1 MAETVRDAFEEWAHA
16 DHRRLEPN
24 EYEADDRT
32 PGNNH
37 YYDADT
43 TNQAYIG
50 WCAAWNRRATD
61 PAVAELVDVLK
72 DARRIVEA
80 ADLWNAG
87 KISGQ
92 AYYHSLENHL
102 SDKAVVRFA
111 RALLAQARGQQEKDH
126 G

>member
-37 YYDADT
+37 YYDDDT

-61 PAVAELVDVLK
+61 PAVAELV
-72 DARRIVEA
+72 EA
-80 ADLWNAG
+80 LTDLLGWYTGTGDKWGRAASNAM
-87 KISGQ
+87 
-92 AYYHSLENHL
+92 LE
-102 SDKAVVRFA
+102 KV
-111 RALLAQARGQQEKDH
+111 RALLAKHAAKQEKDH

>member
-37 YYDADT
+37 YYDDDT

-61 PAVAELVDVLK
+61 PAVAELVEGLK
-72 DARRIVEA
+72 QLVEHTDAMEA
-80 ADLWNAG
+80 HN
-87 KISGQ
+87 
-92 AYYHSLENHL
+92 YNYHALAEHGVPRQSKPL
-102 SDKAVVRFA
+102 SDAI
-111 RALLAQARGQQEKDH
+111 ALLAKHAAKYAAKP
-126 G
+126 

>member
-61 PAVAELVDVLK
+61 PAVAELL
-72 DARRIVEA
+72 EA
-80 ADLWNAG
+80 LEWYANPEIYKAHQHGLAFDDRDLSFHA
-87 KISGQ
+87 
-92 AYYHSLENHL
+92 
-102 SDKAVVRFA
+102 KAI
-111 RALLAQARGQQEKDH
+111 LAKHAAKP
-126 G
+126 

>member
-37 YYDADT
+37 YYDDDT

-61 PAVAELVDVLK
+61 PAVPELVEALEKALALK
-72 DARRIVEA
+72 GGWREAIVELEDHCSEPVRLKNMRAA
-80 ADLWNAG
+80 ADQLDEWG
-87 KISGQ
+87 TK
-92 AYYHSLENHL
+92 
-102 SDKAVVRFA
+102 V
-111 RALLAQARGQQEKDH
+111 RALITKHAAKP
-126 G
+126 

>member
-37 YYDADT
+37 YYDDDT

-50 WCAAWNRRATD
+50 WCAAWNRRSTD
-61 PAVAELVDVLK
+61 PAVAELVEALHGTVGALMTGRHVELAIK
-72 DARRIVEA
+72 CGLAALAKHASPRDAT
-80 ADLWNAG
+80 
-87 KISGQ
+87 
-92 AYYHSLENHL
+92 
-102 SDKAVVRFA
+102 
-111 RALLAQARGQQEKDH
+111 
-126 G
+126 